1 MTLIS
6 DADSHETGDK
16 YVLPEHKL
24 SDESRALLENYFKPF
39 NRLLEDFLGG
49 SIGYSS

>member
-1 MTLIS
+1 MASIA

-24 SDESRALLENYFKPF
+24 SDETRVLLEHYFEPF
-39 NRLLEDFLGG
+39 NHLLEDFLDGKT
-49 SIGYSS
+49 GYN